1 MNKPMSPKLLLH
13 RANISK
19 SALGFLQQYRDY
31 MTTGEL
37 AETLSPI
44 IRKVDDGSLM
54 ATPAV
59 GEIAQAVMMHV
70 IASDSLKL
78 EQAIQKQTHSPT
90 KGFRSSQA
98 MSPPSLSNV
107 SQSQKNWTAMV
118 VDQNDVVQTYLDAK
132 GEEKELR
139 ASGNDVSTLDRWLD
153 RKLFAG
159 SSDWHGVIEHSVM
172 KVRTI
177 VDRQDAIARLM
188 IGRKGPVSKGQAK
201 SAGKLSFGMKVR
213 NDVSHFSRG

>member
-90 KGFRSSQA
+90 MGAPSS
-98 MSPPSLSNV
+98 SNV
-107 SQSQKNWTAMV
+107 RNETAVQKNWTAV
-118 VDQNDVVQTYLDAK
+118 IVDENDVVQTYLDAK